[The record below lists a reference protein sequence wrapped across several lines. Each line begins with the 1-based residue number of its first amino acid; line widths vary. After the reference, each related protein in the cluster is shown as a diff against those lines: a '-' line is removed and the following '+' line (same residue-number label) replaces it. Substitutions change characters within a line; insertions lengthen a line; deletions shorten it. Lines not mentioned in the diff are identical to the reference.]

1 MPYSWAKSTGT
12 GRELRISGD
21 RPLWFVSDLH
31 LGNGR
36 RSDTFMGKDRALCE
50 LLETVR
56 SEGARLVICGDAID
70 LLQAN
75 NLTPVIRA
83 HGDLLRQLSNMP
95 EDQRVIYIHGNHDDD
110 IKVYGDLLRFEVCE
124 RLRVGDELVA
134 LHGHQFDFSMADLGR
149 AARATHLHHE
159 LERRFGIWVRVP
171 LADFYNLGNRLAV
184 YAAYRWYQWM
194 KVRNVFL
201 RAVGLG
207 AIADHSVR
215 LATHWIRHDQGSGM
229 DLLPGATAYA
239 RAQGVPAVVCGHSH
253 LPGNFVSDGIRFVNT
268 GSWTF
273 AWAQATRYHRGVF
286 QVKDLGTG
294 REYTDQLY
302 QRLLTGTIAHLDFDR
317 WWHNQ
322 YLGWLRFRGGELKQ
336 GR

>member
-1 MPYSWAKSTGT
+1 MSYAWAKSADS

-36 RSDTFMGKDRALCE
+36 GSDTFMGKDKRLCT
-50 LLETVR
+50 LLEQVR
-56 SEGARLVICGDAID
+56 REGARLVICGDAID

-83 HGDLLRQLSNMP
+83 HGELLRQLSNMP

-110 IKVYGDLLRFEVCE
+110 IKVYADLLRFEVCE
-124 RLRVGDELVA
+124 RLRVGDELIA
-134 LHGHQFDFSMADLGR
+134 LHGHQFDFSMADLTR

-159 LERRFGIWVRVP
+159 LERRLGIWIRIP
-171 LADFYNLGNRLAV
+171 LAAFYNFGNRA
-184 YAAYRWYQWM
+184 AIWGAYRWYQWM
-194 KVRNVFL
+194 KVRNKAL
-201 RAVGLG
+201 RALG
-207 AIADHSVR
+207 FDAIAEHSER

-229 DLLPGATAYA
+229 DLMPGAIAYA

-253 LPGNFVSDGIRFVNT
+253 LPGNLVQDGIRYVNT

-273 AWAQATRYHRGVF
+273 DWSQATRYHRGVF
-286 QVKDLGTG
+286 EVTDRATG

-302 QRLLTGTIAHLDFDR
+302 RRLLSGDITHLNFDR
-317 WWHNQ
+317 WWKNQ
-322 YLGWLRFRGGELKQ
+322 YLGWLRFRAGELKH
-336 GR
+336 GG